1 LNVDLLQPRFSE
13 LRSIFRAYACGTI
26 SAAAGANDEM
36 DMEEFN
42 DFAIECTGLITK
54 EYGFNVMANQF
65 SKSDGL
71 SSKDKVLDLI
81 EFVALLVRISFYRA
95 NPAFGLLAKDAQSA
109 SRLAEHA
116 VQLATLPRVDAPAAR
131 DAARAARQP
140 APLQDLHAARGP

>member
-1 LNVDLLQPRFSE
+1 MAGQSADELAEWRRVWGVLALEGLHGFPLWEKEVHDLLQPRFSE

-71 SSKDKVLDLI
+71 SSKVSRVGVGVGVGVLT
-81 EFVALLVRISFYRA
+81 R
-95 NPAFGLLAKDAQSA
+95 P
-109 SRLAEHA
+109 
-116 VQLATLPRVDAPAAR
+116 
-131 DAARAARQP
+131 
-140 APLQDLHAARGP
+140 